1 MQKRV
6 QGLLHVASPQRV
18 VRGETA
24 RENLPVSVLNRVRP
38 GGPELWVEETIWWEL
53 VFFVGGSPGVTMHEL
68 ALEKALVMM
77 AQLPQWLAVTV
88 DAE

>member
-6 QGLLHVASPQRV
+6 QGLFHVASPQRV

-38 GGPELWVEETIWWEL
+38 VGPELWVEETIWWEL
-53 VFFVGGSPGVTMHEL
+53 VFLGARDPCMTMHEF
-68 ALEKALVMM
+68 ALKKALLMM
-77 AQLPQWLAVTV
+77 AQLPQWLAVTFN
-88 DAE
+88 AE